1 MLLKNPPLAL
11 FLAIL
16 ASLCL
21 LTPPDVHAWQDQNA
35 EDALTDKNRS
45 FSAEAGHGSVTFGL
59 NYYQNEDNGD
69 GNPFLDEALTD
80 IEPVI
85 IFDYNVTDRFSIN
98 GDISYDYVSSAS
110 LERLENFGDQSGATG
125 DNYYGASLGGAYKL
139 DPDLRIGGNLSFS
152 TEYDY
157 TSIGLGSFVARD
169 LNNKNT
175 TLKLNLN
182 AFQDTIDIIRWNG
195 ENDDPDD
202 RTTLSLTGN
211 WYQIITPTTHS
222 ELGISA
228 THQSGFLETAYNF
241 AVLEHAQHPDPD
253 PDHDHPPSFRE
264 LGGPSWETR
273 WRPGSRLQDD
283 RLAIDDIFGAIY
295 PEVLPDTRTRGSI
308 FGRVRTSLSP
318 ATAVEMGGRLYADS
332 WGISSVTIEPRLYQ
346 WLIEDKLSARLR
358 YRFYA
363 QTAADD
369 YLADY
374 SLENPPPD
382 LGTYEEQNKTQDSDL
397 GDFTAN
403 GAGIKFSWYVSET
416 LRFDLSG
423 DYILRSD
430 GIDQVLG
437 AGGFNWSF

>member
-1 MLLKNPPLAL
+1 MLLRGRPFALCLAA
-11 FLAIL
+11 AII
-16 ASLCL
+16 ASLCVL
-21 LTPPDVHAWQDQNA
+21 APQSVEAWQEQNA
-35 EDALTDKNRS
+35 EDTLSDKNRS

-59 NYYQNEDNGD
+59 NYYKNGDNGD

-85 IFDYNVTDRFSIN
+85 IFDYNVTDRLSIN

-110 LERLENFGDQSGATG
+110 LDRLYYFGDQTGATG

-139 DPDLRIGGNLSFS
+139 NPDLRIGGNLSFS

-157 TSIGLGSFVARD
+157 DSIGLSGFVARD

-195 ENDDPDD
+195 VNDPKGTDD

-211 WYQIITPTTHS
+211 WYQIITPSTHS

-241 AVLEHAQHPDPD
+241 TVMEFDGPNAQHYDA
-253 PDHDHPPSFRE
+253 
-264 LGGPSWETR
+264 GVY
-273 WRPGSRLQDD
+273 RLDQDAD
-283 RLAIDDIFGAIY
+283 GRIY
-295 PEVLPDTRTRGSI
+295 SEVLPDTRTRGSI

-318 ATAVEMGGRLYADS
+318 ATAVELGGRLYADS

-369 YLADY
+369 YSAHFHM
-374 SLENPPPD
+374 ENPPD
-382 LGTYEEQNKTQDSDL
+382 FMTQDSDL

-403 GAGIKFSWYVSET
+403 GAGIKFSWYISEA
-416 LRFDLSG
+416 LRFDVSG

-437 AGGFNWSF
+437 AVAFNWSF

>member
-1 MLLKNPPLAL
+1 MLLRGRPFALCLAA
-11 FLAIL
+11 AII
-16 ASLCL
+16 AGLCL
-21 LTPPDVHAWQDQNA
+21 LAPQNVRAWQDQNA
-35 EDALTDKNRS
+35 EDTLSDKNSS

-59 NYYQNEDNGD
+59 NYYQNSDNGD

-85 IFDYNVTDRFSIN
+85 IFDYNLTDRLSIN
-98 GDISYDYVSSAS
+98 GDFSYDYVSSAS

-182 AFQDTIDIIRWNG
+182 AFQDTIDIIRWDG

-241 AVLEHAQHPDPD
+241 TVMEFEGPKA
-253 PDHDHPPSFRE
+253 RE
-264 LGGPSWETR
+264 FDADD
-273 WRPGSRLQDD
+273 WRLDQTATGM
-283 RLAIDDIFGAIY
+283 IY
-295 PEVLPDTRTRGSI
+295 PEELPDTRTRGSI
-308 FGRVRTSLSP
+308 FGRVRTSLDP
-318 ATAVEMGGRLYADS
+318 ATAVELGGRLYADS
-332 WGISSVTIEPRLYQ
+332 WGISSVTIEPRLYH
-346 WLIEDKLSARLR
+346 WLIEDKLSTRLR

-369 YLADY
+369 YSAHFRMED
-374 SLENPPPD
+374 PP
-382 LGTYEEQNKTQDSDL
+382 EFRTQDSDL

-403 GAGIKFSWYVSET
+403 GAGLKFSWYFSET
-416 LRFDLSG
+416 LRFDFSG
-423 DYILRSD
+423 DYIQRSD

-437 AGGFNWSF
+437 AVAFNWSF

>member
-1 MLLKNPPLAL
+1 MLLKNRPLAL
-11 FLAIL
+11 FLAVL
-16 ASLCL
+16 AGFTVLAPR
-21 LTPPDVHAWQDQNA
+21 TVFAWQAQNA
-35 EDALTDKNRS
+35 EEALDDANRS

-59 NYYQNEDNGD
+59 NYYQNSDHGD

-125 DNYYGASLGGAYKL
+125 DYYYGASLGGAYKL
-139 DPDLRIGGNLSFS
+139 YPDLRIGGNLSFS

-157 TSIGLGSFVARD
+157 DSIGLSGFVARD

-195 ENDDPDD
+195 DQERGPNGTDD

-211 WYQIITPTTHS
+211 WYQIITPSTHS

-241 AVLEHAQHPDPD
+241 TVMEFEGSNA
-253 PDHDHPPSFRE
+253 RE
-264 LGGPSWETR
+264 FDADD
-273 WRPGSRLQDD
+273 WRLDQT
-283 RLAIDDIFGAIY
+283 AIGMIY
-295 PEVLPDTRTRGSI
+295 PEELPDTRTRGSI

-318 ATAVEMGGRLYADS
+318 ATAIEIGGRLYADS
-332 WGISSVTIEPRLYQ
+332 WGIASVTIEPRLYQ

-369 YLADY
+369 YSAHFYMED
-374 SLENPPPD
+374 PP
-382 LGTYEEQNKTQDSDL
+382 EFMTQDSDL

-416 LRFDLSG
+416 LRFDVSG

-437 AGGFNWSF
+437 AVGFNWSF

>member
-1 MLLKNPPLAL
+1 
-11 FLAIL
+11 
-16 ASLCL
+16 
-21 LTPPDVHAWQDQNA
+21 
-35 EDALTDKNRS
+35 
-45 FSAEAGHGSVTFGL
+45 
-59 NYYQNEDNGD
+59 
-69 GNPFLDEALTD
+69 LDEALTD

-85 IFDYNVTDRFSIN
+85 IFDYNVTDRLSIN

-125 DNYYGASLGGAYKL
+125 DYYYGASLGGAYKL
-139 DPDLRIGGNLSFS
+139 YPDLRIGGNLSFS

-157 TSIGLGSFVARD
+157 DSIGLSGFVARD

-182 AFQDTIDIIRWNG
+182 AFQATIDIIRWNG
-195 ENDDPDD
+195 EQQEGTDD

-211 WYQIITPTTHS
+211 WYQIITPSTHS

-241 AVLEHAQHPDPD
+241 TVMEFEGSNA
-253 PDHDHPPSFRE
+253 RE
-264 LGGPSWETR
+264 FDADD
-273 WRPGSRLQDD
+273 WRLDQT
-283 RLAIDDIFGAIY
+283 AIGMIY
-295 PEVLPDTRTRGSI
+295 PEELPDTRTRGSI

-318 ATAVEMGGRLYADS
+318 ATAIEIGGRLYADS

-369 YLADY
+369 YSHY
-374 SLENPPPD
+374 SMEFPPQDLEAFR
-382 LGTYEEQNKTQDSDL
+382 EQNKTQDSDL

-416 LRFDLSG
+416 LRFDVSG

-437 AGGFNWSF
+437 AVGFNWSF

>member
-1 MLLKNPPLAL
+1 MLLKNLPLAL

-59 NYYQNEDNGD
+59 NYYQNSDNGD

-85 IFDYNVTDRFSIN
+85 IFDYNVTDRLSIN
-98 GDISYDYVSSAS
+98 GDFSYDYVSSAS
-110 LERLENFGDQSGATG
+110 IDRLNNFPQQSGATG

-139 DPDLRIGGNLSFS
+139 SPVLRLGGNISFS
-152 TEYDY
+152 GEYDY
-157 TSIGLGSFVARD
+157 TSIGLSGFVARD

-182 AFQDTIDIIRWNG
+182 GFQDTIDIIRWDG
-195 ENDDPDD
+195 AQVEGTDD

-211 WYQIITPTTHS
+211 WYQIITPSTHS

-241 AVLEHAQHPDPD
+241 AVVEDPGGFPLETGFPDYLD
-253 PDHDHPPSFRE
+253 QFATGE
-264 LGGPSWETR
+264 IVQE
-273 WRPGSRLQDD
+273 
-283 RLAIDDIFGAIY
+283 
-295 PEVLPDTRTRGSI
+295 ELPDTRTRGSI
-308 FGRVRTSLSP
+308 FGRVRTSLDP
-318 ATAVEMGGRLYADS
+318 ATAVELGGRLYADS
-332 WGISSVTIEPRLYQ
+332 WGISSVTIEPRLYH
-346 WLIEDKLSARLR
+346 WLIKDKLSARLR

-369 YLADY
+369 YSEHFNLVTP
-374 SLENPPPD
+374 EFR
-382 LGTYEEQNKTQDSDL
+382 TQDSDL

-403 GAGIKFSWYVSET
+403 GAGLKFSWYFSET
-416 LRFDLSG
+416 LRFDFSG
-423 DYILRSD
+423 DYIQRSD

-437 AGGFNWSF
+437 AVAFNWSF

>member
-1 MLLKNPPLAL
+1 MLLKSRRLIL
-11 FLAIL
+11 CLAIFAGFFL
-16 ASLCL
+16 RAPQTVS
-21 LTPPDVHAWQDQNA
+21 AWQAQNA
-35 EDALTDKNRS
+35 EEVLDNENRS

-59 NYYQNEDNGD
+59 NYYQNSDNGD
-69 GNPFLDEALTD
+69 GNPFLDETLMD

-110 LERLENFGDQSGATG
+110 IDRLEDLGHQSGATG
-125 DNYYGASLGGAYKL
+125 DFYYGASLGGAYKL
-139 DPDLRIGGNLSFS
+139 RPDLRIGGNLSFS

-157 TSIGLGSFVARD
+157 ESIGLSGFVARD

-182 AFQDTIDIIRWNG
+182 AFQDTIDIIRWDGIQNEG
-195 ENDDPDD
+195 TDD

-211 WYQIITPTTHS
+211 WYQIITPSTHS

-228 THQSGFLETAYNF
+228 THQAGFLETAYNF
-241 AVLEHAQHPDPD
+241 AVIEDPD
-253 PDHDHPPSFRE
+253 GPSFRR
-264 LGGPSWETR
+264 R
-273 WRPGSRLQDD
+273 WGLDQEGRG
-283 RLAIDDIFGAIY
+283 
-295 PEVLPDTRTRGSI
+295 EVVREELPDTRTRGSI

-318 ATAVEMGGRLYADS
+318 STAVELGGRLYSDS

-346 WLIEDKLSARLR
+346 WLIKDSLSARLR
-358 YRFYA
+358 YRFYV

-369 YLADY
+369 YSEHFNLVTP
-374 SLENPPPD
+374 EFR
-382 LGTYEEQNKTQDSDL
+382 TQDSDL

-403 GAGIKFSWYVSET
+403 GAGIKFSWHVSET
-416 LRFDLSG
+416 LRFDVSG

-437 AGGFNWSF
+437 AVGFNWSF